1 MRRGGLKGAAP
12 TRGIRSLRPN
22 PQEAAAAPL
31 APPKF
36 GSARRRRRR
45 ASVSIVNWDE
55 HGAGSLRA
63 SQERSRHGGDSSRWA
78 VALPAFRVCTSDS
91 CRSSLSERAARGA
104 IAVRR
109 ALCTSALQRM
119 GWGAKWPG
127 TLAQRPTRA
136 VGCGTEKANLKA
148 DQRATTR
155 RRSLLLFLCLLT
167 NSQAR
172 GAVGVLHVHVHV
184 T

>member
-1 MRRGGLKGAAP
+1 MRRGGRLKGAAP

-127 TLAQRPTRA
+127 TLARRPTRPR
-136 VGCGTEKANLKA
+136 GNEERKWANLHA

-155 RRSLLLFLCLLT
+155 RRGHGKLSLSAFLVFLL
-167 NSQAR
+167 
-172 GAVGVLHVHVHV
+172 
-184 T
+184 

>member
-31 APPKF
+31 APPRF
-36 GSARRRRRR
+36 GSARRRRQR
-45 ASVSIVNWDE
+45 ASVSIVNWDK

-78 VALPAFRVCTSDS
+78 VALPAFRGCAPQICVAQDS
-91 CRSSLSERAARGA
+91 RSEPRA
-104 IAVRR
+104 RR
-109 ALCTSALQRM
+109 SQYGGQSTSALQRM

-136 VGCGTEKANLKA
+136 SSWGQSGPRLEQT

-155 RRSLLLFLCLLT
+155 RRS
-167 NSQAR
+167 R
-172 GAVGVLHVHVHV
+172 GSAM
-184 T
+184 

>member
-1 MRRGGLKGAAP
+1 MGYVGWGRALEHLHREVRRCQTRGLKGAAP
-12 TRGIRSLRPN
+12 SRGIRSLRPN

-127 TLAQRPTRA
+127 TLAQRPTR
-136 VGCGTEKANLKA
+136 
-148 DQRATTR
+148 RI
-155 RRSLLLFLCLLT
+155 
-167 NSQAR
+167 AR
-172 GAVGVLHVHVHV
+172 GAYQKCRIRPELL
-184 T
+184 